1 MKHKSAGPSR
11 WNSAGKHATSRCLA
25 ESNKRARQGG
35 LQLER
40 EPVVEVGVAIHIDT
54 QLCRSVA
61 ILLEVVDK
69 ERVVRVDARLLNYG
83 LKDFSI
89 GLGKVHDLRHKGAV
103 EVVGHTVSIVG
114 EEMLDTI
121 APMDVDGVAQ
131 QKRVAACL
139 AQVEQALLLDV
150 GDDSEHGV
158 AGCIDLCIGG
168 SGAREQAHLG
178 IELPVGDE
186 PEPQL
191 VEELLHS
198 RVAIDIDEA
207 LAAQGNESPRTS
219 LVVERHEHVAQV
231 ENDILVLHV
240 I

>member
-1 MKHKSAGPSR
+1 MKHKLACPPR
-11 WNSAGKHATSRCLA
+11 WNSAGKHATGRCLA

-131 QKRVAACL
+131 QKSVAAST
-139 AQVEQALLLDV
+139 AQIEQALLLDV
-150 GDDSEHGV
+150 GDNSEHRV
-158 AGCIDLCIGG
+158 AGRIDLRIGG
-168 SGAREQAHLG
+168 SGACEAAHLG
-178 IELPVGDE
+178 IELNVADE
-186 PEPQL
+186 TEAQL
-191 VEELLHS
+191 VEEAPHR
-198 RVAIDIDEA
+198 RVVVDPHKT
-207 LAAQGNESPRTS
+207 LAAYGREGTCTG
-219 LVVERHEHVAQV
+219 LVVERHKHVAQV
-231 ENDILVLHV
+231 ENHIAVFHFT
-240 I
+240 